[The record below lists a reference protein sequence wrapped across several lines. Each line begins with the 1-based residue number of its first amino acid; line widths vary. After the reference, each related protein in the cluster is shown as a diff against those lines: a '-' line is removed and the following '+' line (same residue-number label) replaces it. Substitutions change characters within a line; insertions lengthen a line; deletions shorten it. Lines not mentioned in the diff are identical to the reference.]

1 MCIGSAGKEQ
11 IPTASMQRRHP
22 AAYVRSVDGALEPSK
37 TSGKELA
44 KSLRYGEGRSTIID
58 QLSEVNSPEM
68 RENYNYVEIRKLK
81 VAFLTTRV
89 QTLHE

>member
-1 MCIGSAGKEQ
+1 MCIGAAGKEQ

-44 KSLRYGEGRSTIID
+44 KSLRYGEGRSSITD

-68 RENYNYVEIRKLK
+68 RYNYIEIRKLK
-81 VAFLTTRV
+81 VAFLTTHV
-89 QTLHE
+89 QTLYE

>member
-1 MCIGSAGKEQ
+1 
-11 IPTASMQRRHP
+11 MQRRHP

-68 RENYNYVEIRKLK
+68 RENYNYIEIRKGRLPYDTCTDI
-81 VAFLTTRV
+81 V
-89 QTLHE
+89 